1 MDDMIKTD
9 SSILCL
15 HSNQLRILKEDEGT
29 QGNSPLLRCCFLFLF
44 VFFRKTWIIRN
55 DMSDKETVSIGSLL
69 RAANVKVFVL
79 NFDIHGSFS
88 VIRKVHDVGLI
99 SVNAVQHLF

>member
-1 MDDMIKTD
+1 
-9 SSILCL
+9 
-15 HSNQLRILKEDEGT
+15 
-29 QGNSPLLRCCFLFLF
+29 
-44 VFFRKTWIIRN
+44 
-55 DMSDKETVSIGSLL
+55 MSDKETVSIGSLL